1 MASGRRKQQ
10 FDCSIAGL
18 NSRGIGHKRMLLG
31 WLNRRRLLLRND
43 GGCRSRLL
51 LLLHRKRD
59 YSWKSGSRLGSG
71 AENRRL
77 RAWSCNSSGG
87 GLIDRDRGKQSCGVL
102 LQLRLSLMLLL
113 LLLSADSIQSR
124 LSRLQQQGRI
134 ITSWQNCSG
143 DASAVGQLLR

>member
-1 MASGRRKQQ
+1 
-10 FDCSIAGL
+10 
-18 NSRGIGHKRMLLG
+18 MLLG
-31 WLNRRRLLLRND
+31 WLNRRRLLVLLLLND
-43 GGCRSRLL
+43 RTCRGRLL

-102 LQLRLSLMLLL
+102 LQLRLCLMLLL
-113 LLLSADSIQSR
+113 STDSIQSR

-134 ITSWQNCSG
+134 IASWQNRSG
-143 DASAVGQLLR
+143 DASTVGQLLR